1 LPYSIELMKQ
11 KWDTA
16 AYRSPFQECISF
28 CTRACPQG
36 SDGQLQIRVKQ
47 SFGITLPE
55 TKTGSQQPDRGAEMP
70 FEILS
75 RMRLLNSDNQRSYDR
90 QVSVMHHAAP
100 SLNLN
105 RARTVT
111 M

>member
-1 LPYSIELMKQ
+1 
-11 KWDTA
+11 
-16 AYRSPFQECISF
+16 
-28 CTRACPQG
+28 
-36 SDGQLQIRVKQ
+36 
-47 SFGITLPE
+47 
-55 TKTGSQQPDRGAEMP
+55 MP